1 MHRCIHIELS
11 LMDSKLSVSSG
22 LPGPCKDILASEITK
37 HSCKVTWDPPDYDGG
52 TPVIH
57 YVLQVFI
64 FIYFFLIPSEMFVL

>member
-1 MHRCIHIELS
+1 
-11 LMDSKLSVSSG
+11 MDSNLSVSPG

-57 YVLQVFI
+57 YVLQVC
-64 FIYFFLIPSEMFVL
+64 FFFFFKSTSDFVL